1 MKNRKYFPN
10 RSVIFITTRVEEG
23 LPLTPTYLNNLI
35 FKGILARAQTLFPV
49 RLCHYIF
56 MGNHLHLIVIV
67 KSAEDLSSFMGYV
80 KGEISHSVNRLLGRR
95 QKTIWQD
102 SYDSPPLLM
111 TQDLIRYIKYIYLNP
126 IRANLTATI
135 QEYPGLSSWEMFN
148 GRNQREFCTHVRRTA
163 VPRLRVPELSINEQ
177 RRMAGQLAAKCEQQ
191 HELVLEPFACF
202 AEMQDYDG
210 SSDAEVRER
219 LLAEFEREARE
230 LRAEHAREGKGY
242 IGATALRRQ
251 SMLRAHTPEKF
262 GKRMICICSDLEMRK
277 RYIEHFRALAREAA
291 LAFQAWKKGIF
302 SRTIPPGMF
311 APRMPCLAS
320 ALRPY

>member
-56 MGNHLHLIVIV
+56 MGNHLHLILVV
-67 KSAEDLSSFMGYV
+67 QSSDDVSSFMGYV
-80 KGEISHSVNRLLGRR
+80 KTETSHSVNRLLGRR

-102 SYDSPPLLM
+102 GYDSPPLL
-111 TQDLIRYIKYIYLNP
+111 TTEDVIRYIKYIYLNP
-126 IRANLTATI
+126 TRACLTPTI
-135 QEYPGLSSWEMFN
+135 EEYPGLSSWETFN
-148 GRNQREFCTHVRRTA
+148 NGNHRESCKHVRRTA
-163 VPRLRVPELSINEQ
+163 VPRLRVPDLSVNEQ
-177 RRMAGQLAAKCEQQ
+177 RKMAEELAAKCQKQ
-191 HELVLEPFACF
+191 HDLVLEPFACF
-202 AEMQDYDG
+202 AEMPDYDG
-210 SSDAEVRER
+210 STEEEIR
-219 LLAEFEREARE
+219 LTVLAEFERDARE
-230 LRAEHAREGKGY
+230 LRAEHARNGKGY

-251 SMLRAHTPEKF
+251 SMLRDHTPEKF

-291 LAFQAWKKGIF
+291 LAFQAWKKGILT
-302 SRTIPPGMF
+302 RKIPPGMF